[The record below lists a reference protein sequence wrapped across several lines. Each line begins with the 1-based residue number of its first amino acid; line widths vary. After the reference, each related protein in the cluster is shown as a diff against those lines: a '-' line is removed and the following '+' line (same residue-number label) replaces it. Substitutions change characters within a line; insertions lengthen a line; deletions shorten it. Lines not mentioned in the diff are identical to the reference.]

1 MVFFQVRV
9 LIFTILPVFLLH
21 LWSGF
26 MDILPDSNIQE
37 ILPLLLFGEWA
48 RRPCRWRKFPISWLS
63 ETSLMAQQVKNPP
76 ARQEAEK
83 TQVLIP
89 GLGRSPGG
97 RSDNPLQYSC
107 LKKSQRQRSLVGYS
121 PWGRKDSDTTE
132 QQQQC
137 PEEEWGGFGWVV
149 PRL

>member
-1 MVFFQVRV
+1 
-9 LIFTILPVFLLH
+9 
-21 LWSGF
+21 
-26 MDILPDSNIQE
+26 
-37 ILPLLLFGEWA
+37 
-48 RRPCRWRKFPISWLS
+48 
-63 ETSLMAQQVKNPP
+63 MAQQVKNPP